1 MAETDVVVV
10 LSDEEEGE
18 GGEVVDAD
26 GAPILSGLKKRNIS
40 VVKSKTVQI
49 GGGGG
54 GGGGGGATMVGLH
67 RNPSGQSTL
76 AFDRR
81 IKNSAKRRGPQEEH
95 DPDKVD
101 KKMAKVRWTLK
112 FLVAIFLSS
121 VFFPFTVV
129 PRRSFHPPA
138 PYPVQGVGDLVVFI
152 LFLPRRAIVLLIQG
166 EVFLPLPPGGQA
178 QDINLSGQDYG
189 DRDPTQEQGGQG

>member
-49 GGGGG
+49 G

-112 FLVAIFLSS
+112 FLVAIFFSS
-121 VFFPFTVV
+121 VVFFIFSCPT
-129 PRRSFHPPA
+129 
-138 PYPVQGVGDLVVFI
+138 L
-152 LFLPRRAIVLLIQG
+152 LLPSSSTLSR
-166 EVFLPLPPGGQA
+166 PGC
-178 QDINLSGQDYG
+178 
-189 DRDPTQEQGGQG
+189 R

>member
-1 MAETDVVVV
+1 MVVV

-49 GGGGG
+49 GG

-101 KKMAKVRWTLK
+101 KKMAKVRWTSK

-121 VFFPFTVV
+121 VLFFSFLVV

-152 LFLPRRAIVLLIQG
+152 LFLPRRAIVLLILLIQG
-166 EVFLPLPPGGQA
+166 EVCLPLPPGGQA